1 MAMRPPPHT
10 CPPPSP
16 ALGRLQDA
24 SQVLRLIDH
33 GAVFVLIAGTYS
45 PFLLVNLAASPLGL
59 ALLAVVWAVAAVGVV
74 MTACRG
80 CSGGA
85 AAAAD
90 GGGSGRRLP
99 LRLLLYTLQGWV
111 GALAFGLVRSCLE
124 PRGWWSLFGGGI
136 VYSLGL
142 LLYSRDRSTHQLHSW
157 YVLVVVSAAVHWAAV
172 FLYVKAPSDACV
184 AEAASRGLAWG
195 SYLAPTLSAAG
206 PEL

>member
-1 MAMRPPPHT
+1 MEGQQRRSLFPDPL
-10 CPPPSP
+10 
-16 ALGRLQDA
+16 LGLQDA

-90 GGGSGRRLP
+90 GGRRLP

-111 GALAFGLVRSCLE
+111 GALAFGLVRACLE

-172 FLYVKAPSDACV
+172 FLYVKAPSNECI

-195 SYLAPTLSAAG
+195 SYLTPLPSAAG
-206 PEL
+206 SEL